1 MLLMVENGIRGGV
14 CHSIYQ
20 YPRANNKYLN
30 SYDKNKESSNLQYWD
45 VNNLYGW
52 AMSQK
57 LPVNNFCV
65 DQKYF
70 SI

>member
-1 MLLMVENGIRGGV
+1 MVEIGIRGEIY
-14 CHSIYQ
+14 HSIYQ
-20 YPRANNKYLN
+20 YTRANNRYRKEYV
-30 SYDKNKESSNLQYWD
+30 KNKESSYLQYWD

-52 AMSQK
+52 AMSQRFPVKK
-57 LPVNNFCV
+57 LQV